1 MFVEIDEAW
10 RNCVVWVWAGK
21 TWKRHHQWVG
31 IVGFVVAA
39 VVAVAAVAVAAVVT
53 SIIVVVM
60 WGFVFVCVVNELNHD
75 GRAFLVDRKKM
86 RVKSNTEFSVTNSPG
101 AIDAGAVFCNM
112 GLYLVCCFDCDR
124 DERRIVVVEQC
135 CVVIVNDEFAISW
148 CVVQHNQCTVVT
160 GIGSIIADL
169 YSVAVLS

>member
-1 MFVEIDEAW
+1 M
-10 RNCVVWVWAGK
+10 RAGK

-31 IVGFVVAA
+31 IVGFV
-39 VVAVAAVAVAAVVT
+39 AVAVAAVVT

-60 WGFVFVCVVNELNHD
+60 WGFVFVCVINELNHD

-112 GLYLVCCFDCDR
+112 GLYLVSPW
-124 DERRIVVVEQC
+124 Q
-135 CVVIVNDEFAISW
+135 S
-148 CVVQHNQCTVVT
+148 
-160 GIGSIIADL
+160 
-169 YSVAVLS
+169 